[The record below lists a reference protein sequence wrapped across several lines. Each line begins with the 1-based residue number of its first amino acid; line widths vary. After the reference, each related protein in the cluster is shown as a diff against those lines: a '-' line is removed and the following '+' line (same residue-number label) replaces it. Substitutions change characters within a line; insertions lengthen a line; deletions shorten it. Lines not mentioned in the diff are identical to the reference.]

1 MEDDLKEK
9 GMGFDLYL
17 NNVLKD
23 SLLAS
28 NDAYEKQCL
37 DSLGLGPIGMKQ
49 TQSPKLLTIEDHG
62 TDNCIQEV
70 HLAQDVLELVME
82 APSLEDEKGS
92 ISLVELI
99 PQLHCNWRL
108 LKSKLSNHSC

>member
-28 NDAYEKQCL
+28 NDAYEKQRL

-70 HLAQDVLELVME
+70 HLAQDVLE
-82 APSLEDEKGS
+82 DGKGS